1 MTLPNLSSYL
11 GFQNWFGEL
20 LKDIS
25 DKKAIKVMWHCMY
38 EMTMLP
44 SNFQL
49 LHHYGFKAH
58 FFQFDKLSKIREQ
71 RILFRLKLT

>member
-1 MTLPNLSSYL
+1 
-11 GFQNWFGEL
+11 
-20 LKDIS
+20 
-25 DKKAIKVMWHCMY
+25 MY